1 MLVDFL
7 IRHFRIM
14 PGGSLDK
21 TNYFLLVI
29 FIITLPYKELVR
41 DIPFIYD
48 YPYLYED
55 YKFDSLYD
63 FYLSS

>member
-48 YPYLYED
+48 YP
-55 YKFDSLYD
+55 
-63 FYLSS
+63 